1 IRMQGGG
8 AVPAFRYGTV
18 DLNGDGR
25 LESIVLLQGAEWCR
39 AGGCRLLVFRGD
51 DEGALLVS
59 SATAAAEPVRIA
71 AERTG
76 GWHDL
81 IVRSEGKGDVVLRFD
96 GTGYPSNPSMQP
108 QATPEQVEAAQE
120 LPMTQVAQPTTSRE
134 TLRSPG
140 VPRPW
145 GSAHAHGRAR
155 RRRHLPGDCPVKQ
168 QVRGVDAARFRRAS
182 WPACSS
188 RRSRAMPSP
197 SWRQPVEGRRAGR
210 HARDRMG
217 PRARGRDGP
226 G

>member
-1 IRMQGGG
+1 MVERLRNALPSRLALVATLAVFAACEVEPEPAEQPPAAAPGAEQPAVPSPAPAPAEPAPDLVSGIEDYIRMQGGG

-59 SATAAAEPVRIA
+59 SVTAAAEPVRIST
-71 AERTG
+71 ERTG

-120 LPMTQVAQPTTSRE
+120 LPMTQVEQPTTSR
-134 TLRSPG
+134 
-140 VPRPW
+140 
-145 GSAHAHGRAR
+145 
-155 RRRHLPGDCPVKQ
+155 
-168 QVRGVDAARFRRAS
+168 
-182 WPACSS
+182 
-188 RRSRAMPSP
+188 
-197 SWRQPVEGRRAGR
+197 
-210 HARDRMG
+210 
-217 PRARGRDGP
+217 
-226 G
+226 